1 MVDRDDAGSA
11 GGTGAEPP
19 TKLTGSAGE
28 DGPPPSA
35 PGTSRYH
42 TGRDGAASPRGTLGA
57 RVGRFI
63 PLKLLGQGGMG
74 VVYAAY
80 DPDLDRKVA
89 LKLLRV
95 AEPDADLEAGRT
107 RLLREAQA
115 MARISH
121 PNVIPVFEVGTWD
134 GQVFVTMEMV
144 EGGTLRDW
152 LREKPR
158 SWREVLQ
165 TYLAAGRGLEAAH
178 AAGLVHRD
186 FKPTNVLVGRDGRV
200 FVTDFGLARPVG
212 SLEPDAGLAR
222 ALVPSSEGSSQ
233 RLYEPLTRAGAVMG
247 TPPFMSP
254 EQFRG
259 EVVDA
264 RSDQFSFCSALYRA
278 LYGTRPFDPDELSK
292 AAKSLRPSAEDPE
305 RTSTLERPLQVPS
318 PIQEPPRDSKV
329 PAWVRRAVMRGLSL
343 EPDGRFSSMAE
354 LLEALSQEQHL
365 ARRRRLGGGAVAAA
379 ALVAAVGGVV
389 AWQSR
394 VCAGAEGLVA
404 ESWGPAARQRVTAAF
419 AATGSPVAADM
430 AARVGGVLDAYAS
443 TWARQHT
450 EACEATRV
458 HEVQTEEL
466 LSHRVVCLERR
477 RKDLRALVD
486 ALAGVERPGVEKALD
501 AAYAL
506 PSPLDCA
513 DLEAL
518 TGQQPR
524 PADPAKRAEL
534 EALEGGLAEVKA
546 LLDTSR
552 LPQALE
558 KARALE
564 PKVVATGYLPL
575 VAEARFHLGWLQAS
589 QGQKEQG
596 AALLE
601 QAVFD
606 AEAGRA
612 DRLEVSV
619 LNKLLYVEGER
630 ERFEHASRWARLGH
644 ATLKR
649 LGGDAV
655 LESDLLVNG
664 ANVALMEG
672 RAEDARGLLEQA
684 SGLLAKTLEP
694 GHPKRARVTFTL
706 GRTLLEMGAYAG
718 AAKVLEEALAQTE
731 AALGRK
737 HLDVARRHQ
746 ALSMALREQK
756 DFTKALEHARASVA
770 IQRELLG
777 DGHVKV
783 AEALDEEGMS
793 LLGLGR
799 YEEAL
804 KVYEEA
810 LAVKQRRLAP
820 GAEELQYSYDGVGQ
834 ALLGLGKTREALEP
848 LRQAVSFADA
858 EEDSLGESGFALAQA
873 LYKEGQSA
881 EARVEAAK
889 ATERFTAAGRAPRAE
904 AVRSWL
910 ESLPPEEVVK
920 EKPAKKPSRVVKKRR
935 K

>member
-11 GGTGAEPP
+11 QDTGLEPS
-19 TKLTGSAGE
+19 TRLTSSSGE
-28 DGPPPSA
+28 EASPRSA
-35 PGTSRYH
+35 PRSRYN
-42 TGRDGAASPRGTLGA
+42 TGRDGGAPPRGPLGA

-63 PLKLLGQGGMG
+63 PLKVLGQGGMG

-89 LKLLRV
+89 LKVLRV
-95 AEPDADLEAGRT
+95 AEPSADLEAGQT

-134 GQVFVTMEMV
+134 GQVFVTMELV

-152 LREKPR
+152 LKAKPR
-158 SWREVLQ
+158 SWREVLE

-186 FKPTNVLVGRDGRV
+186 FKPTNVLVGLDGRV

-212 SLEPDAGLAR
+212 NLVRDEPVRELP
-222 ALVPSSEGSSQ
+222 PSVESSSQ
-233 RLYEPLTRAGAVMG
+233 RLYEPLTQAGAVMG

-259 EVVDA
+259 DAVDA
-264 RSDQFSFCSALYRA
+264 RSDQFSFCAALYRA
-278 LYGTRPFDPDELSK
+278 LYGTRPFEPEELSK
-292 AAKSLRPSAEDPE
+292 VAKSLRRFVGESGD
-305 RTSTLERPLQVPS
+305 TSSTLERPLQIPS
-318 PIQEPPRDSKV
+318 PIQEPPRDTKV
-329 PAWVRRAVMRGLSL
+329 PAWVRRAVMRGLAL
-343 EPDGRFSSMAE
+343 EPDGRFASMAE
-354 LLEALSQEQHL
+354 LLHALSQARHEEK
-365 ARRRRLGGGAVAAA
+365 RRRVGGGAVAAV
-379 ALVAAVGGVV
+379 ALVAAVGGVMG
-389 AWQSR
+389 WQSR
-394 VCAGAEGLVA
+394 VCAGAEGLLA
-404 ESWGPAARQRVTAAF
+404 ESWGPAARQRVAAAF
-419 AATGSPVAADM
+419 QATGSPMAADM

-466 LSHRVVCLERR
+466 LSQRVVCLERR

-524 PADPAKRAEL
+524 PADPVKRAEL
-534 EALEGGLAEVKA
+534 EALEERLSEVKA
-546 LLDTSR
+546 LLDTGR
-552 LPQALE
+552 YPAALE
-558 KARALE
+558 KARVLE
-564 PKVVATGYLPL
+564 PLVLATGYLPL
-575 VAEARFHLGWLQAS
+575 VAEARFHLGWLQAL
-589 QGQKEQG
+589 QGQKVQG
-596 AALLE
+596 AGMLE

-630 ERFEHASRWARLGH
+630 ERFEHATRWARLGK
-644 ATLKR
+644 ATLRR

-664 ANVALMEG
+664 ANLALMEG
-672 RAEDARGLLEQA
+672 RAEDARGLLEEA
-684 SGLLAKTLEP
+684 AALLARTLEP

-706 GRTLLEMGAYAG
+706 GRTLLEMGAHAE
-718 AAKVLEEALAQTE
+718 AAKVLEEALRQTE
-731 AALGRK
+731 AALGTK

-746 ALSMALREQK
+746 ALSMALRELK
-756 DFTKALEHARASVA
+756 DFPRALEHARASVA
-770 IQRELLG
+770 IHRALLG
-777 DGHVKV
+777 DDHVRV
-783 AEALDEEGMS
+783 ADALDEEGMS

-799 YEEAL
+799 HEEAL
-804 KVYEEA
+804 KVYQEA
-810 LAVKQRRLAP
+810 LAVKQRHLAP

-834 ALLGLGKTREALEP
+834 ALLGLGRTREALEP
-848 LRQAVSFADA
+848 LRQAVTFTDA

-873 LYKEGQSA
+873 LYKEGQA
-881 EARVEAAK
+881 GEAKVEAAR
-889 ATERFTAAGRAPRAE
+889 ATERFSASGRTPRAE
-904 AVRSWL
+904 AVRAWVA
-910 ESLPPEEVVK
+910 SLPEDAKAKP
-920 EKPAKKPSRVVKKRR
+920 KPAKKPARVVKKRR